1 MKCVYGGRTM
11 RLFAP
16 NTPLR
21 MVPGWVSIVL
31 AVVLVIVLPPP
42 SEIRAQELDLEE
54 ANRQFANPLT
64 RATLFIIEHDYLSAN
79 GNITNEDRHAHVTVI
94 EPVIPIALGTSGWS
108 LVNRPIL
115 PIAFDAE
122 LPVSGTGGG
131 PEGGVPRGITFDK
144 KSGLGDFT
152 FFTALSPDSAGRFNW
167 GVGPVVRFPTATK
180 DELGAE
186 KWSAGPMAVGVY
198 SADIWSAGF
207 LNQNLFSF
215 AGTNS
220 RKDVRVSTLQ
230 YFAFYNFTPEWGV
243 GTAPIIAYNWE
254 AGSDEKLSF
263 PLGIGVTRTF
273 RVGKVPMRMLFE
285 YQNYVI
291 APDTLGLEQ
300 NFRVALAMFLPKFG
314 N

>member
-1 MKCVYGGRTM
+1 
-11 RLFAP
+11 
-16 NTPLR
+16 
-21 MVPGWVSIVL
+21 
-31 AVVLVIVLPPP
+31 
-42 SEIRAQELDLEE
+42 
-54 ANRQFANPLT
+54 
-64 RATLFIIEHDYLSAN
+64 
-79 GNITNEDRHAHVTVI
+79 
-94 EPVIPIALGTSGWS
+94 
-108 LVNRPIL
+108 
-115 PIAFDAE
+115 
-122 LPVSGTGGG
+122 
-131 PEGGVPRGITFDK
+131 
-144 KSGLGDFT
+144 
-152 FFTALSPDSAGRFNW
+152 
-167 GVGPVVRFPTATK
+167 
-180 DELGAE
+180 
-186 KWSAGPMAVGVY
+186 MAVGVY
-198 SADIWSAGF
+198 PADIWSVGF

-273 RVGKVPMRMLFE
+273 RVGKVPMRMLLE

-300 NFRVALAMFLPKFG
+300 NFRVAFAMFLPKLG